1 MCFPY
6 FTLISMLTNL
16 DETSDIHNFSSTVKV
31 IEFVGIDPG
40 TYQSISRTAQS
51 KRGSR
56 YLRKSLYQCILPVC
70 TNNLTFNKYYK
81 LKRL

>member
-1 MCFPY
+1 
-6 FTLISMLTNL
+6 MLTNL

-51 KRGSR
+51 KGGSR
-56 YLRKSLYQCILPVC
+56 YKQKYISMISAILQLKSHFQ
-70 TNNLTFNKYYK
+70 
-81 LKRL
+81 

>member
-31 IEFVGIDPG
+31 IEFVGINPG

-56 YLRKSLYQCILPVC
+56 Y
-70 TNNLTFNKYYK
+70 
-81 LKRL
+81 

>member
-1 MCFPY
+1 
-6 FTLISMLTNL
+6 MLTNL

-56 YLRKSLYQCILPVC
+56 YYEKAISIHSASLQVQSH
-70 TNNLTFNKYYK
+70 FQ
-81 LKRL
+81 

>member
-1 MCFPY
+1 
-6 FTLISMLTNL
+6 MLTNL

-40 TYQSISRTAQS
+40 TYQSGEYSAPQTALS

-56 YLRKSLYQCILPVC
+56 YLRKKSISVHSYSMQIQSH
-70 TNNLTFNKYYK
+70 FQ
-81 LKRL
+81 

>member
-1 MCFPY
+1 
-6 FTLISMLTNL
+6 MLTNL

-51 KRGSR
+51 KCGSR
-56 YLRKSLYQCILPVC
+56 Y
-70 TNNLTFNKYYK
+70 
-81 LKRL
+81 